1 MMAMDEELARHR
13 ETWLGFTRL
22 MKWAIAG
29 IVIILAGMA
38 IFLL

>member
-13 ETWLGFTRL
+13 ETWLGLTRL
-22 MKWAIAG
+22 MKWTIAA
-29 IVIILAGMA
+29 IVIILGGMA